1 LQKTHAAEVAA
12 AKEAERAV
20 PAEPAYHVGQLFP
33 SIHGDNSYR
42 LTDASEA
49 LIHWLI
55 RHLESTDLVEWT
67 IAKLQEQRRPHAQFR
82 YHIRRRLAEMTL
94 SEGFWR
100 FWRIVSSEGGWA
112 LGPAGVPYP
121 SWGLEKA
128 LRAERDAPWVRQE
141 LFGALRPY
149 LAFDRSFFS
158 KWGTAQDSAEGAR
171 VAGASLAEIAD
182 VEVILTNEDFL
193 PGLIEAIN
201 GTDVPD
207 AFWAAHLD
215 ILTGLLRQVF
225 ELFAV
230 AGKANREADPSAFQ
244 RPSIVPHVQ
253 NRHHNVWTRLFDLIW
268 RGWSQLDPID
278 PRASRHQIETWQRI
292 PFLGFQRLAL
302 AAIQHS
308 PHFSPNE
315 NLEALLDG

>member
-1 LQKTHAAEVAA
+1 
-12 AKEAERAV
+12 
-20 PAEPAYHVGQLFP
+20 
-33 SIHGDNSYR
+33 
-42 LTDASEA
+42 
-49 LIHWLI
+49 
-55 RHLESTDLVEWT
+55 
-67 IAKLQEQRRPHAQFR
+67 
-82 YHIRRRLAEMTL
+82 
-94 SEGFWR
+94 
-100 FWRIVSSEGGWA
+100 
-112 LGPAGVPYP
+112 
-121 SWGLEKA
+121 
-128 LRAERDAPWVRQE
+128 
-141 LFGALRPY
+141 
-149 LAFDRSFFS
+149 
-158 KWGTAQDSAEGAR
+158 
-171 VAGASLAEIAD
+171 
-182 VEVILTNEDFL
+182 
-193 PGLIEAIN
+193 LIEAIN